1 MAQATEKIT
10 FAAPAELVA
19 QINQAA
25 EADGC
30 SRSEF
35 LRKAMERYISD
46 REWAEIYRYGEQQ
59 AKKMGIKPED
69 IDDIIHE
76 YREEVAREEESGS

>member
-1 MAQATEKIT
+1 MEQAERIT
-10 FAAPAELVA
+10 FTAPAELA
-19 QINQAA
+19 AKINEAA

-35 LRKAMERYISD
+35 LRQAIERYIRD

-69 IDDIIHE
+69 IDGHHPRICGRKWSRRRVH
-76 YREEVAREEESGS
+76 S

>member
-1 MAQATEKIT
+1 MEQAERIT
-10 FAAPAELVA
+10 FTAPAELA
-19 QINQAA
+19 AKINEAA

-35 LRKAMERYISD
+35 LRKAIANGTSVTVSGQKSTAMVNSK
-46 REWAEIYRYGEQQ
+46 